1 MSVSEVSV
9 EELESAL
16 QSGAR
21 LVDVR
26 EPDEYQAGHVPGAIL
41 VPLASV
47 PTSLDQF
54 DADATTYVICKTGA
68 RSYRACEF
76 LVDQGLDAANVEGGT
91 MAWIISG
98 RATVAGDQ
106 PA

>member
-1 MSVSEVSV
+1 MSVSEVTI

-26 EPDEYQAGHVPGAIL
+26 EPDEYEAGHVPGAVLIPL
-41 VPLASV
+41 GTVPESLA
-47 PTSLDQF
+47 QF
-54 DADATTYVICKTGA
+54 AADETTYVICKSGS
-68 RSYRACEF
+68 RSYKACEF
-76 LVDQGLDAANVEGGT
+76 LVDQGLDAINVEGGT

-98 RATVAGDQ
+98 RGTVAGDQ

>member
-1 MSVSEVSV
+1 MTISEASVD
-9 EELESAL
+9 ELESAL
-16 QSGAR
+16 QAGAV
-21 LVDVR
+21 LIDVR
-26 EPDEYQAGHVPGAIL
+26 QPDEYEAGHVPGAVL
-41 VPLASV
+41 VPLALV
-47 PTSLDQF
+47 PDALDRF
-54 DADATTYVICKTGA
+54 AADGPTYVICKSGS

-76 LVDQGLDAANVEGGT
+76 LEDQGLEGINVEGGT

>member
-1 MSVSEVSV
+1 MTISEASVD
-9 EELESAL
+9 ELESAL
-16 QSGAR
+16 QSGAP

-26 EPDEYQAGHVPGAIL
+26 EPDEYEAGHVPGAVL
-41 VPLASV
+41 VPLATV
-47 PTSLDQF
+47 PTALEYFS
-54 DADATTYVICKTGA
+54 ADGVTYVICRSGS

-76 LVDQGLDAANVEGGT
+76 LADQGLEVVNVEGGT

-98 RATVAGDQ
+98 RSTVAGDQ